1 MISANLSRTQKSSA
15 SVRDLGR
22 SKDLDSSIRPAASL
36 GMTEFGAEREKINLD
51 KQAHHLYDQRKY
63 K

>member
-1 MISANLSRTQKSSA
+1 MISANLSRTQRGFA

-22 SKDLDSSIRPAASL
+22 PKDLDPSIRPAASL
-36 GMTEFGAEREKINLD
+36 GMTELGAEREKINLD
-51 KQAHHLYDQRKY
+51 KQAQCNNDQRKY